1 MAIRLWGRPTST
13 NTQRV
18 LWTLDEVGQPYAL
31 TLASGTTGADGY
43 VWQGHAPYGHV
54 DTPGYRAM
62 NPNGTIPTLDD
73 GGFVIWESIAVVQYL
88 ARKYAPARLL
98 GGSDDGFARAVQWMA
113 WTNHALEPT
122 MHTLVMHRE
131 RLPKEKRSEEA
142 VESARQD
149 ALKKLAILE
158 ARLSQAPYLAGESF
172 SIGDIPAGIA
182 IRRFLH
188 FGLPHPPHPA
198 VQAWMARLE
207 EREGFRRHVAPRE
220 NHIRT
225 G

>member
-1 MAIRLWGRPTST
+1 VSIRLWGRPTST

-18 LWTLDEVGQPYAL
+18 LWTLAETRQPFEL
-31 TLASGTTGADGY
+31 TLASGTTGESGY
-43 VWQGHAPYGHV
+43 VWQGHAPYGVV
-54 DTPGYRAM
+54 DTPAYRAM

-73 GGFVIWESIAVVQYL
+73 GGFVIWESVAIVQYL
-88 ARKYAPARLL
+88 ARRYAPALL
-98 GGSDDGFARAVQWMA
+98 GGSDDAFARAIQWMA

-142 VESARQD
+142 VEGARQD
-149 ALKKLAILE
+149 ALKKLAILDAYL
-158 ARLSQAPYLAGESF
+158 ARADYLAGDAF

-188 FGLPHPPHPA
+188 FGLAHPRFPA
-198 VQAWMARLE
+198 VERWMARLGA
-207 EREGFRRHVAPRE
+207 REGFLKHVAPRE
-220 NHIRT
+220 NHLRT